1 MRLDKI
7 HLSWFRGAA
16 ESCIF
21 DLNSKNVVVYGSN
34 GSGKSTFVDAIEY
47 VINKG
52 KIRHLSHEYS
62 GKRQELGIR
71 NTHTPDG
78 MSSKCAI
85 YFDDGSCVSVDIK
98 PSGTFILNSEPPDLL
113 ERVQSWALENHLL
126 RQDEVSEFI
135 HLTKGEKYSVLLPLL
150 GLDSFEF
157 AAANLKRLRES
168 VVEKSKV
175 EYVKTRL
182 KHLTAEVR
190 RHFVSTKRDD
200 VLHKLQDLAKK
211 YLGMIPTGDVLDV
224 SRALNEKTSQLI
236 ETSKSENERY
246 IILNQILKEEL
257 GEKLEKVVSAKE
269 RADEV
274 VGTPLDCRIVVL
286 ESTLAFTSA
295 LEDLDKEIP
304 CPSCGQIVKG
314 IDLAEHVTK
323 ELKSLNE
330 ARELRNAA
338 EKSCNILAASINE
351 TIKKSRNPTI
361 SSWLESSDQKHLAD
375 AIKQLEKIE
384 ITDPLENWNEADLE
398 ALKENIPKIVRS
410 VSSEIEKAPPSI
422 KELIEDR
429 EVIKAGS
436 TILGISVLQN
446 YVTRIEALLN
456 ALDDGESSVRS
467 EIRSRTES
475 IVKEIS
481 SEVQGLWSRLHPD
494 EPIEEARLYIPG
506 ELDKAIDIAIK
517 FFGVDQP
524 SPRLTLSESHRNCLG
539 LCIFLALALLRA
551 SPDQPIVLDD
561 IVSSLD
567 RAHRGR
573 LTDILIEDLK
583 GRQVVLFTH
592 DREWYNELRFRLPSK
607 DWNFLVLR
615 PWENPKIGLRWS
627 RSAYTFDEARALVP
641 DHPEAS
647 GNRTRAIMDE
657 QLAIAAERLRL
668 SMPFLRG
675 DRNDRRTCV
684 DFLNRIIGEAPS
696 RLRKKE
702 GNKWVPFSDPV
713 SGWET
718 TRDLLITWGDRSS
731 HTGTLTAGEAEKL
744 IEACEKALE
753 GFKCPSCSDY
763 VWLADQTRRERLQC
777 SCGDLQWRYK

>member
-1 MRLDKI
+1 MRLNKI
-7 HLSWFRGAA
+7 QLSWFRGAA
-16 ESCIF
+16 ESGIL
-21 DLNSKNVVVYGSN
+21 DLNSKNVVVYGAN

-47 VINKG
+47 AINEG

-62 GKRQELGIR
+62 GRRQELGIR

-85 YFDDGSCVSVDIK
+85 YFDDGSCVSADIK
-98 PSGTFILNSEPPDLL
+98 PSGTFVLNSEPPELL
-113 ERVQSWALENHLL
+113 QRVQSWALENHLL

-135 HLTKGEKYSVLLPLL
+135 HLTKGKKYSVLLPLL

-157 AAANLKRLRES
+157 AADNLKRLKES
-168 VVEKSKV
+168 AVEKSKV
-175 EYVKTRL
+175 EHVKIKI
-182 KHLTAEVR
+182 KHLTGEVR
-190 RHFVSTKRDD
+190 RHFGSTKRDN
-200 VLHKLQDLAKK
+200 VLQKLRDLAKK

-224 SRALNEKTSQLI
+224 SHALVEKTNQLI
-236 ETSKSENERY
+236 ETLKSENERY
-246 IILNQILKEEL
+246 IVLNQILKEEL
-257 GEKLEKVVSAKE
+257 GEKLEKVVSTKE
-269 RADEV
+269 SADEV
-274 VGTPLDCRIVVL
+274 VGTLLDCRIVVL

-304 CPSCGQIVKG
+304 CPSCGQNVKG
-314 IDLAEHVTK
+314 IDLAEHVAK
-323 ELKSLNE
+323 ELKPLNE

-351 TIKKSRNPTI
+351 AIKKSKNPTI
-361 SSWLESSDQKHLAD
+361 SLWLESSDQKHLAD
-375 AIKQLEKIE
+375 PIRQLEKIE
-384 ITDPLENWNEADLE
+384 ITDPFENWDEADLG

-429 EVIKAGS
+429 EAIKAGS
-436 TILGISVLQN
+436 TIPGISALQN
-446 YVTRIEALLN
+446 YVTRIEALLK

-475 IVKEIS
+475 IIKEIS
-481 SEVQGLWSRLHPD
+481 SEVQSLWSKLHPD

-506 ELDKAIDIAIK
+506 GLDKAIDISIK

-551 SPDQPIVLDD
+551 SPDHPIILDD

-573 LTDILIEDLK
+573 LTDILMEDLK
-583 GRQVVLFTH
+583 GRQVALFTH
-592 DREWYNELRFRLPSK
+592 DREWYNELRFRLPSNK
-607 DWNFLVLR
+607 WEFLVLR

-627 RSAYTFDEARALVP
+627 RSAYTFDEARALAP

-657 QLAIAAERLRL
+657 HLAIAAERLRL

-684 DFLNRIIGEAPS
+684 DFLNRIIGEAP
-696 RLRKKE
+696 RKLRKKE
-702 GNKWVPFSDPV
+702 GNEWLPFSGPV
-713 SGWET
+713 PEWKT
-718 TRDLLITWGDRSS
+718 TRDLLIVWGDRSS
-731 HTGTLTAGEAEKL
+731 HTGTLNAGEAEKL
-744 IEACEKALE
+744 IETCEKALE
-753 GFKCPSCSDY
+753 CFRCPSCGEY
-763 VWLADQTRRERLQC
+763 VWLADQTSKERLQC
-777 SCGDLQWRYK
+777 LCGELQWRYK